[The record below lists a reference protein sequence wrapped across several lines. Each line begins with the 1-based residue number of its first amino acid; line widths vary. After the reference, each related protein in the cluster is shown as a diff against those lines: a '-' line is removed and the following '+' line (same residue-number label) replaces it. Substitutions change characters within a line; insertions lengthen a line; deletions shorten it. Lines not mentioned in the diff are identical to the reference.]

1 MLTMES
7 LNMLRGLSAL
17 LLASQLVGC
26 AEGPAGVEPFE
37 LAGTSWTLVSVETPS
52 ALLRPSSG
60 APPTLTFTDET
71 AEGRSGW
78 FRFRT
83 HGGCN
88 LGGGIYR
95 TDEQPLDGEASL
107 EIDGFGWTDMACP
120 EPDVMV
126 LEAAYFAA
134 LAAAVS
140 VEALADGLVIRSVDS
155 TLMFEPVPAL
165 P

>member
-1 MLTMES
+1 MRS
-7 LNMLRGLSAL
+7 LHGLLAL
-17 LLASQLVGC
+17 LITSHLVGC
-26 AEGPAGVEPFE
+26 VESPAGVEPFD
-37 LAGTSWTLVSVETPS
+37 LAGTSWSLLSVETPS
-52 ALLRPSSG
+52 ALLQPTAG

-71 AEGRSGW
+71 AEGQSGW
-78 FRFRT
+78 FRFHT

-95 TDEQPLDGEASL
+95 TDERPLDGEASL
-107 EIDGFGWTDMACP
+107 EVDGFAWTDMACP

-126 LEAAYFAA
+126 LEAEYFAV
-134 LAAAVS
+134 LAEAES

-155 TLMFEPVPAL
+155 TLMFEPSAL

>member
-1 MLTMES
+1 MLTMAS

-17 LLASQLVGC
+17 LLAAQLVGC
-26 AEGPAGVEPFE
+26 AESPAGVGLFD
-37 LAGTSWTLVSVETPS
+37 LAGTSWSLLSVETPS
-52 ALLRPSSG
+52 ALLQPSSG

-71 AEGRSGW
+71 AEGHSGW

-95 TDEQPLDGEASL
+95 TDERPLDGEASL
-107 EIDGFGWTDMACP
+107 EVDGFAWTDMACP

-126 LEAAYFAA
+126 LEAEYFAV
-134 LAAAVS
+134 LAEAES
-140 VEALADGLVIRSVDS
+140 VEALAGGLVIRSVDS
-155 TLMFEPVPAL
+155 TLMLEPVPAL